1 MMASSLQQWTPSS
14 KRNPCPV
21 CGRVKDGDCR
31 VSSDGLQVL
40 CHHPKNLKPGEVV
53 NGWAFTGNSS
63 DGRAGHFTLDKP
75 TDHRPRASRK
85 VVPLRLA
92 PAPAPTRAGGGA
104 IELAH
109 LQDVAPERAEFA
121 QVACRDALRRWLDPE
136 GWAESVR
143 KNGYNPHRY
152 YYGRSDRWVERIQPQ
167 GSAKKDFRCWHTPAN
182 GVPKAGAG
190 PEPWPVYN
198 DALMQRAGAAGRWLL
213 EVEGEKAADWAV
225 LGGLVAIS
233 QPGHAHKV
241 EQVAERYRG
250 LQAAGVAG
258 VVYLADND
266 AEGQRRAAQAQQA
279 AAEVGLPLVAMP
291 AVEVWPGLPK
301 GGSIDDA
308 PGTPAERVAALV
320 EALPRS
326 QRELRQVE
334 PEDQK
339 RRRLAPDEVL
349 QLLPERLGGM
359 PRLNLR
365 TRAIQVGG
373 RTITGNEASRLY
385 LTLSDRSMV
394 WPKEGTADALQELA
408 EQQAFDPVVEY
419 LASISGGELL
429 PMADWGQLDRLL
441 FNISDPHAAAFLQKY
456 LIGAVARALDPGC
469 AMRQLPVLIG
479 PQGIGKSRAG
489 RELFGAEFFSD
500 QLTSRLDVDD
510 VTRLHR
516 HWCCEL
522 GELDGITRRTDQE
535 SLKAFI
541 SRQVDVERRKY
552 ARTEE
557 DMPRRSVFW
566 GSSNGA
572 PLRDSTGSSR
582 FVCIA
587 LPHGDLP
594 IDRIREHRDVIWA
607 RAVEQYR
614 AGVAWHSSL
623 AELRSLAENNADFE
637 QRDPWMETIRGYVEV
652 RQFNGV
658 LPVQVAEV
666 LERLEI
672 PLAAQNN
679 QNASRARSVLE
690 LLGWTYRRRRMP
702 DGQQI
707 RGFWPP
713 EQ

>member
-1 MMASSLQQWTPSS
+1 MMSSSHQQWTFSG
-14 KRNPCPV
+14 KRNPCPI

-31 VSSDGLQVL
+31 ISTDGLEVI
-40 CHHPKNLKPGEVV
+40 CHHPKDLKPGEVV
-53 NGWAFTGNSS
+53 NGWAFTGNTS
-63 DGRAGHFTLDKP
+63 DGRGGHFTVDKP
-75 TDHRPRASRK
+75 ADHRLRASRK
-85 VVPLRLA
+85 VVPLRVA
-92 PAPAPTRAGGGA
+92 PAPVLSFNAGGA
-104 IELAH
+104 VDLARI
-109 LQDVAPERAEFA
+109 PEAR
-121 QVACRDALRRWLDPE
+121 P
-136 GWAESVR
+136 
-143 KNGYNPHRY
+143 
-152 YYGRSDRWVERIQPQ
+152 PQ
-167 GSAKKDFRCWHTPAN
+167 GSPWFYGPHQRIERVDQASGKIFIPQHYTDGGWVK
-182 GVPKAGAG
+182 GAG
-190 PEPWPVYN
+190 SEPWPVF
-198 DALMQRAGAAGRWLL
+198 GISSPGWVL
-213 EVEGEKAADWAV
+213 ELEGEKCCEIALAAGV
-225 LGGLVAIS
+225 SAIS

-241 EQVAERYRG
+241 EQMAERYRG
-250 LQAAGVAG
+250 LQVDGVAG

-266 AEGQRRAAQAQQA
+266 DEGQRRALQAQQA
-279 AAEVGLPLVAMP
+279 AAEAGLPLVVLP
-291 AVEVWPGLPK
+291 AVDVWPDLPK

-308 PGTPAERVAALV
+308 PGTPAERVAALMQ
-320 EALPRS
+320 AIPQK
-326 QRELRQVE
+326 QRQLRKVE

-349 QLLPERLGGM
+349 SLLPEHLGGM
-359 PRLNLR
+359 PRLNIR

-373 RTITGNEASRLY
+373 RTITGNEAGRLY
-385 LTLSDRSMV
+385 LTLSDPSMI
-394 WPKEGTADALQELA
+394 WPKEVSADALQELA
-408 EQQAFDPVVEY
+408 EQQAFDPVADY
-419 LASISGGELL
+419 LNSISGGELL
-429 PMADWGQLDRLL
+429 PMADWGQLDQLL

-489 RELFGAEFFSD
+489 RELFGPEFFSD

-566 GSSNGA
+566 GSSNAA

-587 LPHGDLP
+587 LPNAALP
-594 IDRIREHRDVIWA
+594 VERVKEHRDVIWA
-607 RAVEQYR
+607 RAVEQYM
-614 AGVAWHSSL
+614 AGVAWHSDL
-623 AELRSLAENNADFE
+623 AELRALAESNADFE
-637 QRDPWMETIRGYVEV
+637 QSDPWMETIRAYVEL

-658 LPVQVAEV
+658 LPVKVPDV

-679 QNASRARSVLE
+679 QNTARARSVLQQ
-690 LLGWTYRRRRMP
+690 LGWSYCRRRMP
-702 DGQQI
+702 DGQQR